1 MRPPARSAILFSA
14 LLSLPPLTTR
24 AGERDERI
32 ESLERRVAE
41 LEARLEAALDALPAV
56 SAAGD
61 EEGEGE
67 EDPAPQGA
75 AAFADLYEGLEGLP
89 DWIARVRLGGSAN
102 VGYFDGER
110 DSLLEP
116 ASFAV
121 WDARFFVDAS
131 LGEEVLLADRLMLRD
146 AGFSFEW
153 NLVRLG
159 ELENDVG
166 DLFVDLRGIGG
177 SSWLNAQVGRFQI
190 PVGESYLNYGKG
202 YAKKAFVTNDLGP
215 WFWDEG
221 IRLYG
226 SDFEG
231 RYGYV
236 ASVSDGDNSFQNEA
250 DSDKQVTLKLF
261 ARPRSWLQL
270 SVSGARTGRLGSSG
284 SPTGSALWLGESW
297 ARGFGASS
305 AVPNFIDG
313 AAVPDGP
320 DILRSAYLVGAD
332 AIVERSSWGRLWLG
346 YGSFWMDS
354 RQDGGFYDVRLQYWI
369 AELVLEGR
377 RLAPALEPF
386 YLGVRATGLGSYD
399 SGQGY
404 LLDVR
409 YDDTLGYNME
419 SLHAYSLV
427 LGWRMTEWLRL
438 RLEYSHVDV
447 DLVRGLPDS
456 IRNSGGPT
464 DGGAIELGVHF

>member
-1 MRPPARSAILFSA
+1 MRPLARSAALCAA
-14 LLSLPPLTTR
+14 LLSVPPVP
-24 AGERDERI
+24 AHADERDERI
-32 ESLERRVAE
+32 EALERRVAE
-41 LEARLEAALDALPAV
+41 LEARLEAAVGAV
-56 SAAGD
+56 DGAAAR
-61 EEGEGE
+61 EEE
-67 EDPAPQGA
+67 EEEAPRGA
-75 AAFADLYEGLEGLP
+75 AAFADLYDGLDGLP

-110 DSLLEP
+110 DSRIEP
-116 ASFAV
+116 TSFAV
-121 WDARFFVDAS
+121 WDARFFVDAA
-131 LGEEVLLADRLMLRD
+131 LGEEVVLADRLMLRD

-166 DLFVDLRGIGG
+166 DLYVDLRGIGG

-202 YAKKAFVTNDLGP
+202 YARKAFITNDYGP

-231 RYGYV
+231 RYGYL
-236 ASVSDGDNSFQNEA
+236 ASVSDGDNSFQTEA

-261 ARPRSWLQL
+261 AKPRSWLQL
-270 SVSGARTGRLGSSG
+270 SVSGARTGRLGSAR

-305 AVPNFIDG
+305 DVPNFING
-313 AAVPDGP
+313 VAVPDGP
-320 DILRSAYLVGAD
+320 NILRSAYLVGAD
-332 AIVERSSWGRLWLG
+332 AVAERSWGRLWLG
-346 YGSFWMDS
+346 YGSFWIDS
-354 RQDGGFYDVRLQYWI
+354 RHDGGFYDVRLQYWI

-377 RLAPALEPF
+377 RFSEALEPF
-386 YLGVRATGLGSYD
+386 YLGLRATGLGSYD
-399 SGQGY
+399 SERGY

-419 SLHAYSLV
+419 SLQAYSVV
-427 LGWRMTEWLRL
+427 LGWRLTEWLRL
-438 RLEYSHVDV
+438 RIEYSHVDV
-447 DLVRGLPDS
+447 GLVRGLPAW
-456 IRNSGGPT
+456 IRNSGDST
-464 DGGAIELGVHF
+464 DAGAIELGVHF